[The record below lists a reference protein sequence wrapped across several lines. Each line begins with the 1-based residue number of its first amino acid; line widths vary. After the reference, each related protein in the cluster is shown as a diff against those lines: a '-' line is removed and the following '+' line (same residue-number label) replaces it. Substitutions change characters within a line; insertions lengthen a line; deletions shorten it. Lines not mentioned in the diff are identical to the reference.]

1 MSRKN
6 KQIDK
11 DANRF
16 KSAGELIKSLEEYS
30 GFNIYP
36 EDVDTREKLLDKI
49 SEIQDSLS
57 NEVTDICSKYY
68 YEAGILMPDDE
79 E

>member
-1 MSRKN
+1 M
-6 KQIDK
+6 

-16 KSAGELIKSLEEYS
+16 KSVEELIKSFEAYS

-36 EDVDTREKLLDKI
+36 KEIDTREKLLDRI

-57 NEVTDICSKYY
+57 NEVSDTCSRYY
-68 YEAGILMPDDE
+68 YEAEKLMPDDE
-79 E
+79 WFNNKIRVK